1 MAFARQVFTVND
13 AAGETQFDVVFP
25 YLQKSHVKV
34 QVDGVYTTD
43 YNWITDGRIELI
55 STAPFGSIVTITR
68 ETSPSARLVDY
79 QTGSVLSEEIL
90 DTDSLQGFY
99 LAQEANDVK
108 ELTLAK
114 NAQDQWEGGNRRIEN
129 VADPVN
135 NQDVVT
141 KGYLGP
147 NLTAITNV
155 SNNITAVSN
164 VSTNLAD
171 ISQVANTLDA
181 IEEIASGDTASNINT
196 FAAYYRHGTAAP
208 SGVAEGAM
216 WFDTQTDTLK
226 IWDGQVFQP
235 YNTSVQTEFQGLK
248 VNADGELQWTHGT
261 ANNTFSTEDYDDWF
275 FALSDITIEID
286 TDGHL
291 IVRY

>member
-1 MAFARQVFTVND
+1 MAFARTVYEVDNP
-13 AAGETQFDVVFP
+13 AGEAQFDVTFP

-34 QVDGVYTTD
+34 QVNGTYTTD

-55 STAPFGSIVTITR
+55 TAAPDDAIVTITR

-114 NAQDQWEGGNRRIEN
+114 NAQDQWEGGNRRITN
-129 VADPVN
+129 VADPIDNADAVN
-135 NQDVVT
+135 
-141 KGYLGP
+141 KGFISTSLP
-147 NLTAITNV
+147 AINNVNASLTQINAVGNAI
-155 SNNITAVSN
+155 S
-164 VSTNLAD
+164 D
-171 ISQVANTLDA
+171 ISQVAGTLDA
-181 IEEIASGDTASNINT
+181 IEEIAEGDTATNING
-196 FAAYYRHGTAAP
+196 FNNYYKHGTTAP
-208 SGVAEGAM
+208 DQLEGRM

-226 IWDGQVFQP
+226 ISDGSVFQP

-248 VNADGELQWTHGT
+248 VTSEGVLQWTHGT
-261 ANNTFSTEDYDDWF
+261 ANNTFETENYEEWF
-275 FALSDITIEID
+275 FALSDIEILID

-291 IVRY
+291 KVRY